1 MSENSCTSVR
11 ASTSTLDDAHLL
23 GLARDGHDDAY
34 AELFRRYRPVA
45 LRLARRLSSHGDAED
60 TVSEA
65 FAQVLGQLRRGNG
78 PDHAFRAY
86 VLTSVRHEA
95 GRRGR
100 LRQRVQPTDD
110 LAKIDTAVPFGN
122 GQLDSFERDLVRTA
136 FESLPERWRT
146 VLWYLDVEG
155 LKPHEIAERLDLKPN
170 SVSALVYRARAGLR
184 EAYLAQHV
192 AVDTASETEECRR
205 VRPRLASLVRRT
217 AGMRE
222 QKRIHAHLETCPACM
237 ASYLEI
243 EDVNAR
249 VVAPTGTTGV
259 ADGLS
264 TVAGATAGIVTAAAV
279 VAAARA

>member
-1 MSENSCTSVR
+1 MSI
-11 ASTSTLDDAHLL
+11 TSTRLRVLSSESVTDLDDAHLL
-23 GLARDGHDDAY
+23 AYARDGHDDAY

-45 LRLARRLSSHGDAED
+45 LRLARRLSAVGDAED
-60 TVSEA
+60 IVSES
-65 FAQVLGQLRRGNG
+65 FAQVLGQLRQGNG
-78 PDHAFRAY
+78 PDRAFRAY

-95 GRRGR
+95 GRRAR

-110 LAKIDTAVPFGN
+110 LAKIDTAVPFGH

-155 LKPHEIAERLDLKPN
+155 LKPHEISERLDLKAN

-192 AVDTASETEECRR
+192 AASGAADGEECRQ

-222 QKRIHAHLETCPACM
+222 QKRIHVHLETCSSCM
-237 ASYLEI
+237 AAYLEL
-243 EDVNAR
+243 EDVNAHVSPQPASDAR
-249 VVAPTGTTGV
+249 P
-259 ADGLS
+259 
-264 TVAGATAGIVTAAAV
+264 
-279 VAAARA
+279 ARAVGASARG

>member
-34 AELFRRYRPVA
+34 AELFQRYRPVA
-45 LRLARRLSSHGDAED
+45 LRLARRLSSYGDAED

-65 FAQVLGQLRRGNG
+65 FAQVLAQLRQGNG
-78 PDHAFRAY
+78 PDRAFRAY

-95 GRRGR
+95 SRRGR

-122 GQLDSFERDLVRTA
+122 GQLDSFERDLVRSA

-155 LKPHEIAERLDLKPN
+155 LKPHEISERLDLKPN

-192 AVDTASETEECRR
+192 AADAGTETEECRQ
-205 VRPRLASLVRRT
+205 VRPRLAALVRRT

-222 QKRIHAHLETCPACM
+222 QKRIHVHLETCEACM

-243 EDVNAR
+243 ADVNAR
-249 VVAPTGTTGV
+249 VVAPSGPVGDTDTMGVLTFATTG
-259 ADGLS
+259 
-264 TVAGATAGIVTAAAV
+264 AAAV
-279 VAAARA
+279 ATIVAAARA

>member
-1 MSENSCTSVR
+1 MSIDEPRMPAWSSGVE
-11 ASTSTLDDAHLL
+11 LDDAHLL
-23 GLARDGHDDAY
+23 SLARDGDDDAY

-45 LRLARRLSSHGDAED
+45 LRLARRLGSATEAED

-65 FAQVLGQLRRGNG
+65 FAQVLGQLRRGLG

-95 GRRGR
+95 ARRGR

-110 LAKIDTAVPFGN
+110 LATIDSAVPFGH
-122 GQLDSFERDLVRTA
+122 GQLDAFERDLVRAA
-136 FESLPERWRT
+136 FEALPERWRT

-155 LKPHEIAERLDLKPN
+155 LKPHEVSERLGLRAN

-192 AVDTASETEECRR
+192 GAEAVDATDECRL
-205 VRPRLASLVRRT
+205 VRPRLAALVRRT

-222 QKRIHAHLETCPACM
+222 QKRIHVHLETCPGCM
-237 ASYLEI
+237 TSYLEL

-249 VVAPTGTTGV
+249 VVAPQQ
-259 ADGLS
+259 A
-264 TVAGATAGIVTAAAV
+264 
-279 VAAARA
+279 VAAARG